1 MNDIKKLIA
10 EESAAAES
18 AEMPAGT
25 RPTRRGHGRAQVLS
39 IRLNPDENAALI
51 AAADRARLPVSTYV
65 RTLILK
71 ELAAP
76 SRGGSTIHP
85 SRSSAIP
92 EIRSLKRR
100 ISA

>member
-1 MNDIKKLIA
+1 M
-10 EESAAAES
+10 E
-18 AEMPAGT
+18 AGA
-25 RPTRRGHGRAQVLS
+25 RWLLVVQRWLSPGRDA
-39 IRLNPDENAALI
+39 DEILI

-71 ELAAP
+71 DLAAP

-92 EIRSLKRR
+92 ELSSLKRR